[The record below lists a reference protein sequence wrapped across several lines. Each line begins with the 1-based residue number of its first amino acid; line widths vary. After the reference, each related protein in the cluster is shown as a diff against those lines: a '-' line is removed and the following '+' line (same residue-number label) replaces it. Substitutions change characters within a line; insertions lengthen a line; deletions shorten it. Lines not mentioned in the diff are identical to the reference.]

1 MTQRDFGQRRCR
13 EQKKPPSGLPG
24 VGLLIAGA
32 LTVIHMCLW
41 FGGVITWED
50 FFPRQERKSQIEHT
64 QIMKAEPVD
73 DDEIAGVDSID
84 VFKRVLLRLATDA
97 GKISK
102 ADQDGLTAII
112 EGELK

>member
-13 EQKKPPSGLPG
+13 EQKKPPSSFPW
-24 VGLLIAGA
+24 VGLLVAGA
-32 LTVIHMCLW
+32 LTAIHSALW
-41 FGGVITWED
+41 FGGVITWRD
-50 FFPRQERKSQIEHT
+50 FFPEPGQKSQIEHT
-64 QIMKAEPVD
+64 QIMEEEPVV
-73 DDEIAGVDSID
+73 DDEITGVDSID

-102 ADQDGLTAII
+102 SDRDGLTSII